1 MISTIP
7 SASFGCLNLGL
18 YYINLNVMMQKSTI
32 TGHIFLNLVWNQHPD
47 RGRAGPTQ
55 EELHAGRALREVGR
69 AGRPQLQEPHR
80 TGQPAGTFPLIVLK
94 TLSEK
99 KTRPETDLIEAEK
112 KFPIHSTEMK

>member
-1 MISTIP
+1 MSEIFS
-7 SASFGCLNLGL
+7 NLDSD
-18 YYINLNVMMQKSTI
+18 Q
-32 TGHIFLNLVWNQHPD
+32 QHPD
-47 RGRAGPTQ
+47 RGRVGPPQ

-80 TGQPAGTFPLIVLK
+80 TGQPGTFPLIVLK

-112 KFPIHSTEMK
+112 KFPIHSTEMN